1 MEVWGASCHFSS
13 VLARML
19 SEQQGAGWMEISL
32 LKPSAGGPWEDGG
45 PGGEIREDCGLEKQT
60 SVACGAKRLKFFP
73 TALNV

>member
-1 MEVWGASCHFSS
+1 
-13 VLARML
+13 
-19 SEQQGAGWMEISL
+19 MEISL

-45 PGGEIREDCGLEKQT
+45 PGGEIREDCGLEKQM